1 MVKETKY
8 IGGIWCDLRAWSGSN
23 IPYDPEYQ
31 RITFT
36 LDHVVH
42 NVEVNAEYTILK
54 GIQLYLAHFVEPK
67 YKAGDKVWR
76 ATEFKGH
83 EVAQVTA
90 YIVHEV
96 RTNVSDTG
104 EVNISYILRSLCVG
118 RGLTVNSNDVYS
130 DLQEVQELGKRATG
144 GTSLWK

>member
-1 MVKETKY
+1 MIKATVY
-8 IGGIWCDLRAWSGSN
+8 IGGFWCDLDVSGSS
-23 IPYDPEYQ
+23 YTHGTTYQ
-31 RITFT
+31 RVTFSV
-36 LDHVVH
+36 DHVVH
-42 NVEVNAEYTILK
+42 NVEVADEFTILK

-76 ATEFKGH
+76 ATEFKGQ

-96 RTNVSDTG
+96 RTSVSDTG

-130 DLQEVQELGKRATG
+130 DLQEVQQLGKR
-144 GTSLWK
+144 